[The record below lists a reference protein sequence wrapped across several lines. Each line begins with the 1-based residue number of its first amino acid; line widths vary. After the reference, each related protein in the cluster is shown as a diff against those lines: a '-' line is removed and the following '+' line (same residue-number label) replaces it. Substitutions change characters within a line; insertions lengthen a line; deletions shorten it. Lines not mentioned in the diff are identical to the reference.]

1 MNKRLGT
8 LIAALSLAAV
18 AQAHG
23 ATGPTP
29 QPTPVPKPAPCTL
42 SKQPCV
48 PAPLP
53 CGGPGNQPCQQP
65 PKAGTSFGIVR

>member
-1 MNKRLGT
+1 MNKRFGT

-29 QPTPVPKPAPCTL
+29 QPTPGPKPAPCTL
-42 SKQPCV
+42 SKERCL

-53 CGGPGNQPCQQP
+53 CGGSQPCRQP
-65 PKAGTSFGIVR
+65 PKAGTFSGIAR